1 MVVGLFGPTIDVG
14 PLGAL
19 AIWVLLALAAVA
31 ILGSVTIGGAI
42 AFILIGL
49 VAVFVF
55 FFGTKRIKFWLEGRR

>member
-1 MVVGLFGPTIDVG
+1 MVVSLFGPTIDVG

-49 VAVFVF
+49 VAVFVL